1 MEVWDQQHED
11 RKRVQNEAQD
21 RPKQEAVEQNGNP
34 HQFQRKGS
42 LLLLSRCGV
51 CLESFAFSASTSN
64 TREKEQG
71 REAKGSNKRQGYQC
85 KICGLLAHESCIT
98 PALYRSPFPCKP
110 KEMPSWLTSLLPAFV
125 SPTTTATMSTSDQTI
140 MMKEIESEELYEDD
154 RGEKEKENTVSVR
167 RSVLRQSLD
176 KGGRS
181 SLTFS
186 FLTRPK
192 VITMNEYFATED
204 GYEDVF
210 MHIFSF
216 LVRLSITL
224 VVFCSNLSRSR
235 ALTI

>member
-1 MEVWDQQHED
+1 M
-11 RKRVQNEAQD
+11 
-21 RPKQEAVEQNGNP
+21 EQNGNP

-64 TREKEQG
+64 TKEKEQG

-98 PALYRSPFPCKP
+98 PALYRSAFPCKP

-125 SPTTTATMSTSDQTI
+125 SPTTATKSTSDQTI
-140 MMKEIESEELYEDD
+140 MKEIESEELYEDD
-154 RGEKEKENTVSVR
+154 RGEKENTVSVR

-181 SLTFS
+181 SVTFS
-186 FLTRPK
+186 F
-192 VITMNEYFATED
+192 
-204 GYEDVF
+204 
-210 MHIFSF
+210 
-216 LVRLSITL
+216 
-224 VVFCSNLSRSR
+224 
-235 ALTI
+235 